1 MKQVDSSRTIA
12 AERAGKMKAPIFT
25 GVRVALIAL
34 AMLSVSRSDAP
45 FAGHPGAL
53 WRVVHDLCVP
63 DKAILGFSA
72 PCLAVDR
79 VGGFAVVPD
88 PNARTQILLVPTRRI
103 TGIES
108 PELLSAN
115 VPNYWRAA
123 WNARRFLER
132 RAGRAMSREDI
143 AMAINSHN
151 GRTQNQLHI
160 HIDCVRVEVRAALK
174 KYASRLPD
182 GWSRFPNGLF
192 GHHYRALRLSGED
205 LGRRDPFK
213 LLAAADE
220 SIRSDMGRE
229 SLAVIGV
236 NLDDGPGFVIL
247 AARDSPDNPEAAA
260 EELID
265 HGCVVLR

>member
-1 MKQVDSSRTIA
+1 M
-12 AERAGKMKAPIFT
+12 EAPILT
-25 GVRVALIAL
+25 GVRVVLIAL
-34 AMLSVSRSDAP
+34 AMISVARSEAP

-53 WRVVHDLCVP
+53 WHVIHDLCVP

-88 PNARTQILLVPTRRI
+88 PNGRTQILLTPTRRI

-108 PELLSAN
+108 PDLLSAN

-123 WNARRFLER
+123 WNARQFLER
-132 RAGRAMSREDI
+132 RAGRTIPREDI

-160 HIDCVRVEVRAALK
+160 HINCVRIEVREALK
-174 KYASRLPD
+174 KYASRLPG
-182 GWSRFPNGLF
+182 GWSRFPISLF
-192 GHHYRALRLSGED
+192 GRHYRVLRLVGED
-205 LGRRDPFK
+205 LGNRDPFK
-213 LLAAADE
+213 LLAAGDE
-220 SIRSDMGRE
+220 PARADMGSE
-229 SLAVIGV
+229 TLAVIGA
-236 NLDDGPGFVIL
+236 NFDGRPGFVIL
-247 AARDSPDNPEAAA
+247 AARDSPDSPEAAA
-260 EELID
+260 EDLVD

>member
-1 MKQVDSSRTIA
+1 MHRSWSDDYPTLVET
-12 AERAGKMKAPIFT
+12 PILT

-34 AMLSVSRSDAP
+34 AMMSVSRSEAP

-79 VGGFAVVPD
+79 AGGFAVVPD
-88 PNARTQILLVPTRRI
+88 PNGRTQILLTPTRRI

-108 PELLSAN
+108 PDLLSAN

-123 WNARRFLER
+123 WNARGYLER
-132 RAGRAMSREDI
+132 RAGQTIPREDI

-160 HIDCVRVEVRAALK
+160 HIDCVRIEVREALK
-174 KYASRLPD
+174 KYAARLPD
-182 GWSRFPNGLF
+182 GWSRFPIGLF
-192 GHHYRALRLSGED
+192 GHRYRVLRLTGED

-213 LLAAADE
+213 LLAAGDE
-220 SIRSDMGRE
+220 RARADMGGE
-229 SLAVIGV
+229 TLAVVGV
-236 NLDDGPGFVIL
+236 NLGDGPGFVIL

-260 EELID
+260 EEIID
-265 HGCVVLR
+265 HGCVVLH